1 VDWFLRNAPKAT
13 QWRKRQTEL
22 GLNTVEQYEQAIRA
36 FIHRTNIIDKRKP
49 HQGDGQSEHQLVELA
64 KRLAL
69 LTKDSLENAELQRSF
84 ALFQVLILLSYCVVL
99 RKKGVPYETIDR
111 IIQHIAGREYAR
123 RRLLNSALW
132 INSVIVALVSHGWTI
147 YRATE
152 LFFIGKFS
160 TLPTCG
166 VKLSSFS

>member
-13 QWRKRQTEL
+13 EWRRRQTEL

-36 FIHRTNIIDKRKP
+36 FIHRTNIIDKREA

-64 KRLAL
+64 ERLAL
-69 LTKDSLENAELQRSF
+69 LTRDSLANAELQRSF
-84 ALFQVLILLSYCVVL
+84 ASFHVLILLSYCVVL
-99 RKKGVPYETIDR
+99 REKGVPYETVDR
-111 IIQHIAGREYAR
+111 IIQHIAAREYDR
-123 RRLLNSALW
+123 RRLLNSAPW

-152 LFFIGKFS
+152 LFFIGMFS
-160 TLPTCG
+160 NLPTCG